1 MLNYAVAKVPLIG
14 PSMKKTKSAANPLL
28 NFFGLPQ
35 FGKVRAE
42 HVKPALDYILKEN
55 RAQLEELCTEHN
67 NYTWETFVQPIE
79 DIQERLS
86 RMWSPV
92 SHLNAVKNNESLR
105 KVYNEGLPRIS
116 EYFTEL
122 GQDERTYRVY
132 KQIATGSGFDQLHQA
147 QKKII
152 ENGLR
157 DFRLSGAELGD
168 KEKQRFKEIQQQLA
182 RLSSRFQENVL
193 DATQAWEL
201 VLTDDNDVAGLPAT
215 ARSLAQQAAAD
226 NDKIGYQFTLDAPSY
241 IAFMTYADNRD
252 LRSQMYEAFV
262 TRASDQGPHAGR
274 WDNTEI
280 ITETLKLRLEAAKLL
295 GFANHAQYSLQT
307 KMVSSV
313 DQVLHFLRDLAA
325 RAKPAATQ
333 EFQDLREFANEHYG
347 VERLEPWDVAYFS
360 EKLRE
365 HRFDFSQEDLRAY
378 FPVDRVIVGV
388 FAVIERLY
396 GLTVKRVSEIDAW
409 HPDVRFYDIYDAEGE
424 LRGRFY
430 MDLYARANKR
440 GGAWMDSCISR
451 KRVGSKVQTPV
462 AFITCNSAPPIGDRP
477 ALFSHEEV
485 ITLFHEFGHG
495 LHHML
500 TRVDY
505 IGVAGI
511 NGVAWDAVELPSQ
524 FMENWCWDREALSLI
539 SGHHET
545 GEKLPEELYAKLAG
559 AKNFQAAI
567 HMVRQLELAL
577 FDIRLHSSYDPNGQ
591 QSVQA
596 LLGEVRREVAVV
608 IPPDYNRFQN
618 SFAHI
623 FAGGYAAGYYGYKW
637 AEVLSADAFS
647 KFEQNGIFDRKTGL
661 EFLHNVLEQGGS
673 REPMELFV
681 AFRGREP
688 EIDALLRH
696 NGLAR

>member
-1 MLNYAVAKVPLIG
+1 
-14 PSMKKTKSAANPLL
+14 MKKTNSTANPLL
-28 NFFGLPQ
+28 NFSDLPR
-35 FGKVRAE
+35 FGKVRAA
-42 HVKPALDYILKEN
+42 HVQPALDRVLKEN
-55 RAQLEELCTEHN
+55 RAQLEELFTEENH
-67 NYTWETFVQPIE
+67 YTWETFVQPIE
-79 DIQERLS
+79 DMQERLS

-92 SHLNAVKNNESLR
+92 SHLNAVKNNEPLR
-105 KVYNEGLPRIS
+105 KVYNEGLPLIS
-116 EYFTEL
+116 EYVTEL

-132 KQIATGSGFDQLHQA
+132 KKIAAGSEFDQLHQA

-168 KEKQRFKEIQQQLA
+168 TEKQRFKEIQQQLA

-201 VLTDDNDVAGLPAT
+201 VLTDENDVAGLPET
-215 ARSLAQQAAAD
+215 ARSLAQQAAAND
-226 NDKIGYQFTLDAPSY
+226 DKIGYKFTLDTPSY
-241 IAFMTYADNRD
+241 IAFMTYADNRH

-280 ITETLKLRLEAAKLL
+280 ITEILKLRLEGAKLL
-295 GFANHAQYSLQT
+295 GFAHHAEYSLQR
-307 KMVSSV
+307 KMVASV
-313 DQVLHFLRDLAA
+313 DQVLNFLRDLAA
-325 RAKPAATQ
+325 RAKPAAVQ
-333 EFQDLREFANEHYG
+333 ELDDLREFARERYG
-347 VERLEPWDVAYFS
+347 VERLEAWDVAYFS
-360 EKLRE
+360 EKLRQ
-365 HRFDFSQEDLRAY
+365 HRFDFSQEDLRPY
-378 FPVDRVIVGV
+378 FPVDRVITGM
-388 FAVIERLY
+388 FDVIERLY
-396 GLTVKRVSEIDAW
+396 GLNVKRVNDVDAW

-430 MDLYARANKR
+430 MDLYARVNKR

-451 KRVGSKVQTPV
+451 KRVGNTVQAPV

-500 TRVDY
+500 TKVDY

-539 SGHHET
+539 SGHYET
-545 GEKLPEELYAKLAG
+545 GEKLPEELYSKLAG
-559 AKNFQAAI
+559 AKNFQAAMQI
-567 HMVRQLELAL
+567 VRQLEFGL
-577 FDIRLHSSYDPNGQ
+577 FDIRLHSSYDPDSE

-596 LLGEVRREVAVV
+596 LLDDVRQEVSVV

-618 SFAHI
+618 SFTHI
-623 FAGGYAAGYYGYKW
+623 FAGGYAAGYYSYKW

-647 KFEQNGIFDRKTGL
+647 KFEQHGIFDHKTGL

-696 NGLAR
+696 SGLAS

>member
-1 MLNYAVAKVPLIG
+1 MLNYVVAKVPASG
-14 PSMKKTKSAANPLL
+14 PSMKKTKSTANPLL
-28 NFFGLPQ
+28 NFSDLPQ
-35 FGKVRAE
+35 FGKLRAV
-42 HVKPALDYILKEN
+42 HVQPALDRVLKEN
-55 RAQLEELCTEHN
+55 RAELEKLFTEEN

-79 DIQERLS
+79 DMQERLS

-92 SHLNAVKNNESLR
+92 SHMNAVKNNEPLR

-132 KQIATGSGFDQLHQA
+132 KEIAAASEFDQLHQA

-193 DATQAWEL
+193 DATQAWGL
-201 VLTDDNDVAGLPAT
+201 VLTDENDVAGLPET

-226 NDKIGYQFTLDAPSY
+226 DDKVGYKFTLDAPSY
-241 IAFMTYADNRD
+241 IAFMTYAEKRN
-252 LRSQMYEAFV
+252 LRCQMYEAFV
-262 TRASDQGPHAGR
+262 TRASDQGPHADR

-280 ITETLKLRLEAAKLL
+280 ITEILKLRLQAAKLL

-313 DQVLHFLRDLAA
+313 NQVLHFLRDLTA
-325 RAKPAATQ
+325 RAKPAAVQ
-333 EFQDLREFANEHYG
+333 ELDDVCQFARERYG
-347 VERLEPWDVAYFS
+347 VERLEAWDVAYFS
-360 EKLRE
+360 EKLRQ
-365 HRFDFSQEDLRAY
+365 HRFDFSQEDLRPY
-378 FPVDRVIVGV
+378 FPVDRVITGM
-388 FAVIERLY
+388 FDVIERLY
-396 GLTVKRVSEIDAW
+396 GFNVKRVNDVDAW
-409 HPDVRFYDIYDAEGE
+409 HPDVRFYDIYDAEGK

-430 MDLYARANKR
+430 MDLYTRANKR

-451 KRVGSKVQTPV
+451 KRLGNTVQTPV

-500 TRVDY
+500 TKVDY

-524 FMENWCWDREALSLI
+524 FMENWCWDCEALSLI
-539 SGHHET
+539 SGHYET
-545 GEKLPEELYAKLAG
+545 GEKLPEGLYAKLAG
-559 AKNFQAAI
+559 AKNFQAAM
-567 HMVRQLELAL
+567 HLVRQLEFGL
-577 FDIRLHSSYDPNGQ
+577 FDIRLYSSYDPNGE

-596 LLGEVRREVAVV
+596 LLDEVRQEVAVV

-618 SFAHI
+618 SFTHI
-623 FAGGYAAGYYGYKW
+623 FAGGYAAGYYSYKW

-647 KFEQNGIFDRKTGL
+647 KFEQDGIFDRKTGL

-696 NGLAR
+696 SGLAS

>member
-1 MLNYAVAKVPLIG
+1 
-14 PSMKKTKSAANPLL
+14 MKKTKSTANPLL
-28 NFFGLPQ
+28 NFSGLPQ

-42 HVKPALDYILKEN
+42 HVQPALDHILKEN
-55 RAQLEELCTEHN
+55 RAQLEELCTEDN
-67 NYTWETFVQPIE
+67 NYTWETFVQSIE
-79 DIQERLS
+79 DMQERLS

-132 KQIATGSGFDQLHQA
+132 KQIAAGSEFDHLNQA

-168 KEKQRFKEIQQQLA
+168 KEKQRFKEVQQQLT

-201 VLTDDNDVAGLPAT
+201 VLTDENDVAGLPET

-226 NDKIGYQFTLDAPSY
+226 NDKIDYKFTLDAPSY

-262 TRASDQGPHAGR
+262 TRASDQGPHTGR

-313 DQVLHFLRDLAA
+313 DQVLHFLRDLAV

-333 EFQDLREFANEHYG
+333 ELQDLREFANEHYG
-347 VERLEPWDVAYFS
+347 VEHLEPWDVAYFS

-378 FPVDRVIVGV
+378 FPVDRVIAGV

-396 GLTVKRVSEIDAW
+396 GLNVKRVSEIDAW

-539 SGHHET
+539 SGHYET

-559 AKNFQAAI
+559 AKNFQAAM
-567 HMVRQLELAL
+567 HMVRQLEFAL

-596 LLGEVRREVAVV
+596 LLDEVRQEVAVV

-623 FAGGYAAGYYGYKW
+623 FAGGYAAGYYSYKW

-647 KFEQNGIFDRKTGL
+647 RFEQNGIFDRKTGL

-696 NGLAR
+696 SGLAS